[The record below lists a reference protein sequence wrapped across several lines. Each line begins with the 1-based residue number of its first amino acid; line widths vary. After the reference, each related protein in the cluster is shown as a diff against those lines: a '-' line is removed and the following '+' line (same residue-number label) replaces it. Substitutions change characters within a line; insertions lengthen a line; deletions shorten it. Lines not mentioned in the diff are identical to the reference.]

1 MFNVFDIQRFSYH
14 DGPGVRTT
22 VFLKGCNLKC
32 FWCQN
37 PESQSKKTQLLYF
50 KNNCIHCATCISSCK
65 NSALLIGRD
74 GHIAINR
81 KKCILCGKCTEQCPT
96 NSLKLSGRKMSAQQI
111 LAEVIEDMEMYRIS
125 GGGVTF
131 SGGEPL
137 LYSELPELLKMAK
150 EQGLDTAIETAGC
163 VDTEILCRA
172 AKFADHIMYDIKSL
186 DADKHKEACGGSV
199 QLITSN
205 LETLSKIHKDI
216 LVRIPVIPSFNDTKQ
231 DIEQITRF
239 VKGLGLKA
247 PQLLRFNKLGLAKYN
262 ALSRSYKAETLEL
275 LEDEHFDDLVNTV
288 VEIFS

>member
-65 NSALLIGRD
+65 NSALFIGND

-96 NSLKLSGRKMSAQQI
+96 NSLKLSGRKMTAQQI
-111 LAEVIEDMEMYRIS
+111 LAEVMEDMEMYRIS

-131 SGGEPL
+131 SGWEPL

-150 EQGLDTAIETAGC
+150 EEGSWYCYRDS
-163 VDTEILCRA
+163 RA
-172 AKFADHIMYDIKSL
+172 ALIQRSYVRAAEFADHIMYDIKSMN
-186 DADKHKEACGGSV
+186 ADKHKEACGGSV
-199 QLITSN
+199 RLITSN
-205 LETLSKIHKDI
+205 LEVLTKFI
-216 LVRIPVIPSFNDTKQ
+216 RIF
-231 DIEQITRF
+231 
-239 VKGLGLKA
+239 
-247 PQLLRFNKLGLAKYN
+247 
-262 ALSRSYKAETLEL
+262 
-275 LEDEHFDDLVNTV
+275 
-288 VEIFS
+288 